1 MLEVLD
7 LLERTKLNWS
17 VNREALTTID
27 GLKTESFGLFRN
39 DTDQWLGTVGN
50 RYAVYQNA
58 SMAEVI
64 VKASRNMIDA
74 ENIRGGSL
82 KGGKKIFLQI
92 PLEDVAIES
101 DTVKRLITALNSHD
115 GSTAIGFGSSN
126 TVVSCDNTFHR
137 VYKDLQKFR
146 HTESAEAQVEKAG
159 QQLVEAI
166 LKDSTMME
174 GYKRMTEHK
183 VDLKLFGDIVGK
195 LFKVDL
201 NEDKKDVSTRKLN
214 VVKDFKNAIE
224 SEMGEKGETLWGLFN
239 GVTYFTNHIEVK
251 NKKLSERKEHL
262 MLGGGYR
269 KNLITFNEIMKFM
282 EAKTKTTVLI

>member
-1 MLEVLD
+1 
-7 LLERTKLNWS
+7 
-17 VNREALTTID
+17 
-27 GLKTESFGLFRN
+27 
-39 DTDQWLGTVGN
+39 
-50 RYAVYQNA
+50 
-58 SMAEVI
+58 
-64 VKASRNMIDA
+64 
-74 ENIRGGSL
+74 
-82 KGGKKIFLQI
+82 
-92 PLEDVAIES
+92 
-101 DTVKRLITALNSHD
+101 
-115 GSTAIGFGSSN
+115 
-126 TVVSCDNTFHR
+126 
-137 VYKDLQKFR
+137 
-146 HTESAEAQVEKAG
+146 
-159 QQLVEAI
+159 
-166 LKDSTMME
+166 MME